1 MTKSDLRK
9 LTPGSLSGFRWTDGF
24 WKDRVGTNR
33 RVTVPVCYRKL
44 LETGRIDNWRLKWK
58 SGQEKP
64 HFFWDSDCAKWS
76 EAAAYCLQTRRD
88 RKLEGWVDELID
100 LIASAQQP
108 DGYLNPYFT
117 VVEPDRRWTNLMY
130 LHELYCAGHLIEAAV
145 AYAEATGK
153 RKFLDVMCR
162 YADHIDKVFGPKRGQ
177 LRGYDGH
184 PEIELALVRLAEA
197 TDEQRYLDLAKF
209 FVDERGKQ
217 PHFFDQ
223 ESRRK
228 KRHIAWDNRPSSL
241 AVYRTLQAHK
251 PVRDQENA
259 VGHSVR
265 ACYLYAGMADV
276 AAETDDRELLA
287 ACRRLWRSVTERRM
301 YVTGGIG
308 SSRFNEEFTFDY
320 DLPNEDA
327 YAETCAAIALVFF
340 AHRMLQIDL
349 DGRYADVMERALCN
363 GVISGVSL
371 DGKRFFYDN
380 LLTVHPERYRYSR
393 QKPPFRQ
400 DWFGC
405 ACCPPN
411 LARLLASLGR
421 YVYSAGTGVLA
432 IHLYGPS
439 DSKLEIDGKPVG
451 INQATNYPWDGRVCV
466 TLDPGNPKAFAVRLR
481 IPGWCRGFRLMVD
494 GRRMVQPVVR
504 KGYVTVERTWKKG
517 DTIELEMDMPVE
529 RIEAHPSVRENCGQV
544 ALQRGPVVYCLESV
558 DNGRDLA
565 DLSLSDR
572 AVLRVSNRKVA
583 GSRVPVIEA
592 VGKRRDRRG
601 WSKSLYRSDPSDYR
615 EVKIRAIPYFLWDN
629 RGDGGEMRVWIRRR

>member
-1 MTKSDLRK
+1 M
-9 LTPGSLSGFRWTDGF
+9 
-24 WKDRVGTNR
+24 
-33 RVTVPVCYRKL
+33 
-44 LETGRIDNWRLKWK
+44 ETGRIDNWRLKWK
-58 SGQEKP
+58 PGQEKP
-64 HFFWDSDCAKWS
+64 HFFWDSDCAKWI
-76 EAAAYCLQTRRD
+76 EAAAYCLKTRRD
-88 RKLEGWVDELID
+88 RRLEGWVNELVD

-145 AYAEATGK
+145 AYAEGTGK
-153 RKFLDVMCR
+153 RKLLDVMCR
-162 YADHIDKVFGPKRGQ
+162 YVDHIDSIFGPRRGQ

-197 TDEQRYLDLAKF
+197 TGERRYLALAKF
-209 FVDERGKQ
+209 FVDERGRQ

-223 ESRRK
+223 EGIRE
-228 KRHIAWDNRPSSL
+228 KRHIAWDNRP
-241 AVYRTLQAHK
+241 AMDIYRTFQAHK
-251 PVRDQENA
+251 PVREQVNA

-265 ACYLYAGMADV
+265 ACYLYSGMADV
-276 AAETDDRELLA
+276 AAETGDRELLG

-308 SSRFNEEFTFDY
+308 STRFDEEFTFDY

-380 LLTVHPERYRYSR
+380 LLAVHPERYHYSR

-400 DWFGC
+400 EWFGC

-421 YVYSAGTGVLA
+421 YVYSTGPGILA
-432 IHLYGPS
+432 IHLYGAS
-439 DSKLEIDGKPVG
+439 DSRPEIDGKPVG
-451 INQATNYPWDGRVCV
+451 INQVTNYPWDGRVRV
-466 TLDPGNPKAFAVRLR
+466 NFDPGDPKGFAIRLR
-481 IPGWCRGFRLMVD
+481 IPGWCRGFRLMVN
-494 GRRMVQPVVR
+494 GRRIGKPVVR
-504 KGYVTVERTWKKG
+504 KGYVTVERTWRKG

-558 DNGRDLA
+558 DNGIDLA
-565 DLSLSDR
+565 DLSLPDR
-572 AVLRVSNRKVA
+572 SELRVWNRKVA
-583 GSRVPVIEA
+583 GSEIPVIEA
-592 VGKRRDRRG
+592 DGKRRDRRG
-601 WSKSLYRSDPSDYR
+601 WSRSLYRPDPSGFR
-615 EVKIRAIPYFLWDN
+615 KARIRAVPYFLWDN
-629 RGDGGEMRVWIRRR
+629 RGDGGEMRVWIRRG